1 MQPVRASLAR
11 EEASTV
17 QHVVLQCITST
28 REAARYTTVLT
39 NVIKGRKFHKPFGLR
54 RYVNAI
60 Q

>member
-1 MQPVRASLAR
+1 
-11 EEASTV
+11 
-17 QHVVLQCITST
+17 VVLQCITS

-60 Q
+60 QWR

>member
-17 QHVVLQCITST
+17 QHVVLQCITS